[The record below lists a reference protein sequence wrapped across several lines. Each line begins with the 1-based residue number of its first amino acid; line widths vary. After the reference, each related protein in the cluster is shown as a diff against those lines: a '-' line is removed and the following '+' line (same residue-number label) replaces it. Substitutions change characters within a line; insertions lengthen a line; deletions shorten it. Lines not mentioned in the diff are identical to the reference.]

1 MIGQFLSDMMEKQE
15 EGALIVRKYESSDC
29 KYLAEL
35 FYETVH
41 AVNAKDYTKEQL
53 DVWAAGNIDL
63 KEWDRTLTAH
73 YTVVAVKD
81 GRIVGFGD
89 IDGELKKM
97 KKDCEF

>member
-15 EGALIVRKYESSDC
+15 EGALIVRKYESLDC

-97 KKDCEF
+97 KKD